1 MTNVNDRSSVTVEP
15 GVDFETE
22 RQISRLIQHAA
33 RYSDEQRYVEWM
45 DLFVD
50 DCRHALITRENHRE
64 QGLYNFV
71 DKGRLALQERVAY
84 LLGVW
89 HTPRGKTT
97 HLVSVLDMQ
106 RSTDGQSVKVLS
118 NVIVAR
124 AAPAEDSKIY
134 ASGQYVD
141 VVVMREGRWML
152 KERTTILDSEFL
164 PGDFADLV

>member
-1 MTNVNDRSSVTVEP
+1 MINVTDRSSVAAEP
-15 GVDFETE
+15 GVDVETE
-22 RQISRLIQHAA
+22 RQITRLIQRAA

-50 DCRHALITRENHRE
+50 DCRHAMITRENYRE

-97 HLVSVLDMQ
+97 HVVSVLDIEP
-106 RSTDGQSVKVLS
+106 SDDGQSAKVLS
-118 NVIVAR
+118 NVIVVR
-124 AAPAEDSKIY
+124 AAPAEDSKMY
-134 ASGQYVD
+134 ASGQYAD
-141 VVVMREGRWML
+141 VVVLRDGRWML